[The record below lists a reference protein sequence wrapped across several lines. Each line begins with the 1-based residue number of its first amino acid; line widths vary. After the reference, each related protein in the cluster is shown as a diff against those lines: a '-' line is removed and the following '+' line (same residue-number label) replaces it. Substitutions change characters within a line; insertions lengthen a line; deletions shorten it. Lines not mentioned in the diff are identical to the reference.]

1 MIEVYSLQQE
11 PCVGVATYLKVGGA
25 THTRERSDRVGEGV
39 GGIFPLTKCG
49 KFFIFKNPE
58 VTSDTY

>member
-1 MIEVYSLQQE
+1 MAVSSAKSI
-11 PCVGVATYLKVGGA
+11 GVATYLKVGGGHILGSGA
-25 THTRERSDRVGEGV
+25 TELGRVWEG
-39 GGIFPLTKCG
+39 FPLTTCG